1 MVNIEVKNIVL
12 IYFAKFLNI
21 IYNLCKNIN
30 AYVRNSVTVCLF
42 YKYDKNNKSRHLDG
56 CSIGIQKLCLTVKV
70 SN

>member
-12 IYFAKFLNI
+12 IYLAKLFNI

-30 AYVRNSVTVCLF
+30 VYVFTVCLF
-42 YKYDKNNKSRHLDG
+42 YKYDKNNKSRHLNG

-70 SN
+70 NN